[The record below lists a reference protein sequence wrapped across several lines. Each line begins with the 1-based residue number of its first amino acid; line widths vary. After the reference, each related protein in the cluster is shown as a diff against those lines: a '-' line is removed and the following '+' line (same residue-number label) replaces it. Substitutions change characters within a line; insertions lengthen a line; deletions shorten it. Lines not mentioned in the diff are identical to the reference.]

1 MFPSS
6 GLFADIDCPFS
17 NHGLCERPHCLYK
30 HATGIRDVFG
40 ASHEPS
46 IFDFAGQCLETLAFR
61 YSSRAPVCFV
71 LSVAYN
77 IKL

>member
-30 HATGIRDVFG
+30 RATEIGDMFG
-40 ASHEPS
+40 ASHKPS
-46 IFDFAGQCLETLAFR
+46 VFDFTGQCFEMLTFR
-61 YSSRAPVCFV
+61 YSSRAPVSFV
-71 LSVAYN
+71 LSL
-77 IKL
+77 KSF